1 MDPPDWFRN
10 QATKL
15 KETVLKINNISPEV
29 SNEYRSHTA
38 LKLFCVGYWSGVFTP
53 IMKKRKIPCV
63 YIDLFAGS
71 GLTKVKNVNKFL
83 PGSVIVAD
91 TYGMGFDH
99 IICCDSNKDYASTLR
114 KRLSGIREKNSFDV
128 FCCKNE
134 DAIDKIIDIVN
145 SKKAKVFC
153 FYDPEGFEGF
163 SWDVLE
169 KLGNE
174 LQGDILITWFE
185 SGLWRN
191 YNPKNFDLFS
201 RVFGDNSWKNSNSQ
215 TELTQKF
222 IRKLESI
229 RENIKPIEIVDEN
242 RTVYHELLCVKE
254 TFSGSPFLQA
264 WDDIKSYLET
274 EGARLTETWLKIAYG
289 EQRQLFDPEFY

>member
-1 MDPPDWFRN
+1 MELPDWFLKH
-10 QATKL
+10 TEKL
-15 KETVLKINNISPEV
+15 METVSTINNISPEI

-38 LKLFCVGYWSGVFTP
+38 LKLFCVGCWSDVFTT
-53 IMKKRKIPCV
+53 IMKNRKIPSI
-63 YIDLFAGS
+63 YLDLFAGS
-71 GLTKVKNVNKFL
+71 GLTKVKNVNRYL

-91 TYGMGFDH
+91 TYGKGFDH
-99 IICCDSNKDYASTLR
+99 IICCDSDKLYANTLI
-114 KRLSGIREKNSFDV
+114 KRLSAIREENSFDV
-128 FCCKNE
+128 FKCKNE
-134 DAIDKIIDIVN
+134 DTIDEIIEIVN

-163 SWDVLE
+163 SWDILE

-191 YNPKNFDLFS
+191 YNTKNYDLFT
-201 RVFGDNSWKNSNSQ
+201 RVFGDNSWMDCKSQ
-215 TELTQKF
+215 TELTRKF
-222 IRKLESI
+222 IQKLKSI
-229 RENIKPIEIVDEN
+229 RENIKSIKIVDET

-254 TFSGSPFLQA
+254 TLGGSPFLRA
-264 WDDIKSYLET
+264 WDDIKSYIET
-274 EGARLTETWLKIAYG
+274 ESARLTETWLKIAYG